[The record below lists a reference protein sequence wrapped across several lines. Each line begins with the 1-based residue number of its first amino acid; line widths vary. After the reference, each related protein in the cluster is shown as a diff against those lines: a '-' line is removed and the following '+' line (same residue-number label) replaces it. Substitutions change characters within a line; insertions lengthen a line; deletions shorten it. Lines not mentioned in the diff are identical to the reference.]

1 MHDRL
6 IVGFDGSAQS
16 KAALGWAA
24 AEAETR
30 AASVRVISSYSM
42 PPVMDYYG
50 LGTSAASP
58 ESMERIRQQ
67 CLTELRTAVA
77 SAVRD
82 HPGVGFDEQAVPESP
97 VERLLAEAAHADLL
111 AVGQNGLGAVRDFLL
126 GSVTGALL
134 HESSCPVGVVPAV
147 LPERHGRIVVGVDS
161 SEASSAALHWAIDEA
176 DRHEAELT
184 VVHAWHYPYKLTID
198 GTARGSALSQ
208 VDAALVVDEAVEL
221 ARARMAGDAIG
232 RLVEASPAQ
241 ALLDAGGAAD
251 MVVVGSRGR
260 GGFRSMLLGSV
271 AHAVAARASCPV
283 VVVR

>member
-1 MHDRL
+1 
-6 IVGFDGSAQS
+6 
-16 KAALGWAA
+16 
-24 AEAETR
+24 
-30 AASVRVISSYSM
+30 M